1 MARIPEQFI
10 DELISRTDIAELIDH
25 RVPLQRAGSEFR
37 ACCPFHNE
45 KTPSFYVSPA
55 KQFYHCFGCGAHG
68 TAISFLMNFDNLD
81 FLDAIDAL
89 ASMAGM
95 VVPKD
100 AQPDE
105 QGRQQTARL
114 HDMVEK
120 ASRYFQTQL
129 KQHPDA
135 QQAVAYLKA
144 RGLDGLTA
152 SQFGV
157 GFAPDSWDGLIKSIG
172 DSSENLQLLTDAGLA
187 VEKDEGGYYD
197 RFRGRVMFPIEDYR
211 GKLVGFGGR
220 VVGKG
225 EPKYLNSPETKL
237 FHKGSELYGLHRARR
252 EMGQRDEAIVV
263 EGYMDVVGLAQCGVK
278 NAVATLGTA
287 TTPAHLQRLF
297 RAASKVVFCFDGDR
311 AGRKAAWRALEVA
324 LPFMQDGRQIKF
336 LMMPEGE
343 DPDSLIRKEGQA
355 GFEVR
360 LQEAI
365 SMDKFLFDGLMSS
378 LDMSQ
383 MDQRAKLST
392 QAKPLLQT
400 LPQGD
405 FKSMMY
411 SHLSELVGVTQHEE
425 QAPVAAAP
433 AEYDSMMPSGEPPFP
448 VSRHSEAE
456 HGGSGFGEPAIQTT
470 AEPPAFLKQAIA
482 LLIQLPRLVEVANEF
497 DLLAAGGA
505 PGVELL
511 DQLIGMINVRPDINT
526 AQILERQRDGKYSL
540 LLSNLAAQDVG
551 LADEEA
557 EPRFRDAMLR
567 LERQTQQS
575 NIEVLL
581 RKNVREISDRERATL
596 NAYYRSKNNE

>member
-25 RVPLQRAGSEFR
+25 RVPLQRAGAEFR

-68 TAISFLMNFDNLD
+68 TAISFLMNYDNLD

-89 ASMAGM
+89 ASQAGM
-95 VVPKD
+95 EVPKE

-114 HDMVEK
+114 HDIVER

-152 SQFGV
+152 AQFGV
-157 GFAPDSWDGLIKSIG
+157 GFAPEGWDGLIKALG
-172 DSSENLQLLTDAGLA
+172 DTPENLKLLADTGL
-187 VEKDEGGYYD
+187 VIEKDEGGYYD

-220 VVGKG
+220 IIGKG

-252 EMGQRDEAIVV
+252 EMGQREEAIVV

-297 RAASKVVFCFDGDR
+297 RAASKVAFCFDGDR

-324 LPFMQDGRQIKF
+324 LPFMEDGRQIRF
-336 LMMPEGE
+336 LMMPDGE

-365 SMDKFLFDGLMSS
+365 SLDSFLFDGLMAR

-392 QAKPLLQT
+392 QARPLLQS
-400 LPQGD
+400 LPHGD

-425 QAPVAAAP
+425 QAPAATAP
-433 AEYDSMMPSGEPPFP
+433 AVYDSMIPTGEPPFVEP
-448 VSRHSEAE
+448 GYGES
-456 HGGSGFGEPAIQTT
+456 GSGGHEFSEPADQP
-470 AEPPAFLKQAIA
+470 AVEPPAFLKQAIA
-482 LLIQLPRLVEVANEF
+482 LLIQFPVLVEVANEF
-497 DLLAAGGA
+497 DLLAADGA

-526 AQILERQRDGKYSL
+526 AQILERQRDGKYSRL
-540 LLSNLAAQDVG
+540 LAELAAQDAD
-551 LADEEA
+551 LADDEL

-567 LERQTQQS
+567 LERQSQQS
-575 NIEVLL
+575 KIEVLL
-581 RKNVREISDRERATL
+581 RKNVRDISDQERATL